1 MLSFAPI
8 SAAPISALLR
18 RAVPTPP
25 ETAVAR
31 KGWVAIGPVP
41 YWISGRADM
50 AGGLVRN
57 KVQRSPA
64 DDSPCYIDFG
74 DCSELAVG
82 GVTVTS
88 CTATEVGTTALTIG
102 TPTVETNGYRVAV
115 TITGGTD
122 GAEYTIRFYA
132 TLSNG
137 KHIER
142 NAKYLVTA

>member
-1 MLSFAPI
+1 
-8 SAAPISALLR
+8 
-18 RAVPTPP
+18 
-25 ETAVAR
+25 
-31 KGWVAIGPVP
+31 
-41 YWISGRADM
+41 M

-64 DDSPCYIDFG
+64 DDSPCYMDFG
-74 DCSELAVG
+74 DCQELAVS

-88 CTATEVGTTALTIG
+88 CTATEVMTTALAIG
-102 TPTVETNGYRVAV
+102 NSGNATVEANGYRVFI

-122 GAEYTIRFYA
+122 GSEYTIRFYA

-142 NAKYLVTA
+142 FAKYMVTA